1 MKDYYSVLGV
11 QHDADLE
18 TIKKAYRKRALEAHP
33 DKGCSN
39 DVRSVALRF
48 P

>member
-18 TIKKAYRKRALEAHP
+18 IIKKAYRKRALEVHP